1 MLSQIL
7 WKSVLALRSLKPKW
21 KKKVSLPT
29 IKLPRRLTQDCH
41 LNPYGFGHLKMDSLL
56 PLSIIGCACFLPI
69 KSSKYNRIK
78 VNILK
83 IWHRNLW
90 RASSLSLPLQLSLP
104 LPLLLPLSFS
114 LFLCL
119 ICTCAL
125 FTHFWCWCCLEL
137 VGSDQ

>member
-1 MLSQIL
+1 MAYRQLPY
-7 WKSVLALRSLKPKW
+7 VLLYLINAFSNTLKVCFGIKIIEAKMKK

-83 IWHRNLW
+83 I
-90 RASSLSLPLQLSLP
+90 
-104 LPLLLPLSFS
+104 
-114 LFLCL
+114 
-119 ICTCAL
+119 
-125 FTHFWCWCCLEL
+125 
-137 VGSDQ
+137 